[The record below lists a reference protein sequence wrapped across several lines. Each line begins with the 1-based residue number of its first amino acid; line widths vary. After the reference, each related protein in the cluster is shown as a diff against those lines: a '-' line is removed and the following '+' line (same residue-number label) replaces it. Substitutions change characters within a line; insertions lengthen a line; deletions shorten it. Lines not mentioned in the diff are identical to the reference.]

1 MTVIDIRK
9 PFENKIGSFEGAIN
23 PNVNNFRE
31 FKGYFDEFIK
41 KNNKKLAIF
50 CTGGIRCEKASEYL
64 KEKGVEEVYQ
74 LQGGILN
81 YINNIPEKE
90 SLWKGEC
97 YVFDKR
103 VAVKHKSDPGS
114 YTMCYGCRMP
124 INHKDKLS
132 KKFIEGIACPYCY
145 DKSTD
150 EQKKR
155 FAMRQFNKTKNKEYS
170 TNGK

>member
-1 MTVIDIRK
+1 
-9 PFENKIGSFEGAIN
+9 
-23 PNVNNFRE
+23 
-31 FKGYFDEFIK
+31 
-41 KNNKKLAIF
+41 
-50 CTGGIRCEKASEYL
+50 
-64 KEKGVEEVYQ
+64 
-74 LQGGILN
+74 
-81 YINNIPEKE
+81 
-90 SLWKGEC
+90 
-97 YVFDKR
+97 
-103 VAVKHKSDPGS
+103 
-114 YTMCYGCRMP
+114 MCYGCRMP